1 MEKKTFSLLNTD
13 EIPLGVAI
21 LFVISM
27 NVMHNTIS
35 VKITLVNLRIFCNEG
50 ISGETKFINSNFK
63 LKIWTPDIKRI
74 IFLPIGIK
82 GTNLSFL
89 VQRLNKH
96 LQGTLN

>member
-1 MEKKTFSLLNTD
+1 MEKKSFSLLSTD

-63 LKIWTPDIKRI
+63 LKI
-74 IFLPIGIK
+74 
-82 GTNLSFL
+82 
-89 VQRLNKH
+89 
-96 LQGTLN
+96 